1 MAVTIDLSN
10 IPKVT
15 NDKFYPFYFDRS
27 RYLVLMGGGG
37 SGKSKFSA
45 QKIVFRM
52 LAEKGHRFMVVRKV
66 GDTLRDS
73 VFADIKKVI
82 SDWGFDQLF
91 HIPEGRNSELYIKC
105 KLNGNEILFYGLDK
119 VEKRK
124 SIEGI
129 TNIWIE
135 EASELLVDDYRQ
147 LDIRMRGKANYN
159 QMIISFN
166 PIDINHWLKR
176 EFFDNPKPDSVTSH
190 SNYKD
195 NPFLDDGTRKTLEA
209 FKDTDPYYYSVYCLG
224 EWGVLGKTIFNAQK
238 VNERIHYLR
247 NHDPLVQRGYFVY
260 EKDAADR
267 IIDSTIKWIN
277 ADDGYIKIFELPRP
291 HTPYV
296 LGGDT
301 AGDGSD
307 NFIGQ
312 MINNVTGNQA
322 AVYKNQFDEDL
333 YAEQMYC
340 LGRHY
345 NNALESIETNFSS
358 HPVKVLTRLGYT
370 NQYIREREDTFTGS
384 VTKAYGFR
392 TDKLT
397 RPSAIAEL
405 VTIVRESVRL
415 INDIDTLNEMLT
427 FVRNE
432 KGKPVAKEGAHD
444 DLVMALAI
452 AYYSRGQQ
460 DDKAF
465 AQAVAASTTP
475 FPFRT
480 EDDMSSG
487 GDYTGW

>member
-1 MAVTIDLSN
+1 MINIDLSN
-10 IPKVT
+10 LPDVT
-15 NDKFYPFYFDRS
+15 NSKFYPFYFDQS

-45 QKIVFRM
+45 QKLVYRM
-52 LAEKGHRFMVVRKV
+52 ISEKGHRFMVVRKV

-82 SDWGFDQLF
+82 SDWGFDPLF

-135 EASELLVDDYRQ
+135 EASEILVDDYRQ
-147 LDIRMRGKANYN
+147 LDIRMRGKSNYN

-166 PIDINHWLKR
+166 PIDINHWLKK
-176 EFFDNPKPDSVTSH
+176 EFFDHPRENSITSH
-190 SNYKD
+190 SNYRD
-195 NPFLDDGTRKTLEA
+195 NPFLDEGTRKTLEA
-209 FKDTDPYYYSVYCLG
+209 FKHTDPYYYSVYCLG

-238 VNERIHYLR
+238 VNERISYLR
-247 NHDPLVQRGYFVY
+247 DHDPLVQRGYFIY
-260 EKDAADR
+260 QKDAADK
-267 IIDSTIKWIN
+267 ILDTTIQWIEDEN
-277 ADDGYIKIFELPRP
+277 GYIKIFERP
-291 HTPYV
+291 QPQIPFV
-296 LGGDT
+296 IGGDT

-307 NFIGQ
+307 NFTGQ
-312 MINNVTGNQA
+312 VINNVTGKQS

-340 LGRHY
+340 LGKHY
-345 NNALESIETNFSS
+345 NNALISIETNFSS
-358 HPVKVLTRLGYT
+358 HPVKVLSRLGYT

-384 VTKAYGFR
+384 ITKAYGFR

-397 RPSAIAEL
+397 RPSAIAGL
-405 VTIVRESVRL
+405 VTVVRESVNL
-415 INDIDTLNEMLT
+415 IMDVDTLNEMLT

-432 KGKPVAKEGAHD
+432 KGRPEAQEGAHD
-444 DLVMALAI
+444 DLIMSLAI
-452 AYYSRGQQ
+452 GYYSRGQQ
-460 DDKAF
+460 DSTLLQKAIE
-465 AQAVAASTTP
+465 VPVTP

-480 EDDMSSG
+480 DESTG
-487 GDYTGW
+487 GDYLGW